1 MKRSILLLAILAVT
15 AHAEQYSDDPI
26 ANCLIKATEFQFVG
40 NMRDNMT
47 YEEAMRYRPDLA
59 PIIHEMFR
67 GSLAMYSTEQVHA
80 SIQRMCMEQAY
91 NEHNQ

>member
-1 MKRSILLLAILAVT
+1 
-15 AHAEQYSDDPI
+15 
-26 ANCLIKATEFQFVG
+26 
-40 NMRDNMT
+40 MRDNMT

-67 GSLAMYSTEQVHA
+67 GSLAMYSTEVVHA

-91 NEHNQ
+91 KEHNQ